1 MPIPTIYFTEKKI
14 NDILK
19 FLEGPPSS
27 IESTLSK
34 AGKLRWAT
42 WSFHLTDNSVFRT
55 FSPTKSKFLL
65 LTRFSYGEVPESH
78 HPQEVAKMEF
88 SLKNKVL
95 LITGASRGIGQ
106 AAAIGLAQAGADL
119 AITSRSL
126 PDLEKVAEE
135 IKKTGRKC
143 LPVPAHVGKME
154 EINNLVK
161 RVLEEFGRID
171 ILVNNAATNPT
182 MAQAIDIEERAW
194 DSIMNLNLKG
204 LFFLSQA
211 VAKVMRGKGGGKIIN
226 VASVAGITP
235 DILPI
240 YSISKAGVIMATK
253 VMAQQWAQFNI
264 RVNAIAPGLTKTR
277 FSEALWKNPDILKMA
292 MLKTPMGRP
301 AEPVEMV
308 GAIIYLASDAS
319 SYVTGQVI
327 AIDGGNTI

>member
-1 MPIPTIYFTEKKI
+1 M
-14 NDILK
+14 D
-19 FLEGPPSS
+19 
-27 IESTLSK
+27 
-34 AGKLRWAT
+34 
-42 WSFHLTDNSVFRT
+42 
-55 FSPTKSKFLL
+55 
-65 LTRFSYGEVPESH
+65 
-78 HPQEVAKMEF
+78 F
-88 SLKNKVL
+88 SLKDKVV

-106 AAAIGLAQAGADL
+106 AAAIGLAQTGADI
-119 AITSRSL
+119 AIASRRL

-135 IKKTGRKC
+135 VRKTGRKC
-143 LPVPAHVGKME
+143 LPVAAHIGKTE

-161 RVLEEFGRID
+161 RVLEEFGKID

-182 MAQAIDIEERAW
+182 MASAIDVDERTW

-211 VAKVMRGKGGGKIIN
+211 VARVMKGKGGGKIIN

-253 VMAQQWAQFNI
+253 VMAQQWAPYNI
-264 RVNAIAPGLTKTR
+264 RVNAVAPGLTKTR

-292 MLKTPMGRP
+292 MTRTPLARP
-301 AEPVEMV
+301 AEPEEMV
-308 GAIIYLASDAS
+308 GAMIYLASDTS

-327 AIDGGNTI
+327 AVDGGMTI